1 MKCQKL
7 SIKSYN
13 SRRLLW
19 AFKFCSK
26 KLDEL
31 YCVGEKYFL
40 CARCMHDSDG
50 EMVIVIVV
58 VVVWCVVVAQ
68 TETIH

>member
-1 MKCQKL
+1 MKCQEL

-13 SRRLLW
+13 SKWLLW

-31 YCVGEKYFL
+31 YCVREKYFL
-40 CARCMHDSDG
+40 LHYLCAMCMHDSDS
-50 EMVIVIVV
+50 EMVMVIEIVV
-58 VVVWCVVVAQ
+58 VVVVLCGR
-68 TETIH
+68 